1 MSHEIVMPQLGLSMN
16 SGRIIRWAKGDGD
29 FIKLGEALFEVESDK
44 ATIAVEAIYEGRL
57 SILKP
62 AGDQEIEVGGVVGYI
77 LEEGDQIPPKSDMPS
92 LPSQPVKEE
101 PSISQPAQ
109 NSTVEPET
117 ITLPLQTTARPLS
130 SPAARKL
137 AEELGIDLKLVPP
150 SGRQGQVKLR
160 DIRRFAEAS
169 QTAIPENVTV
179 SPLARSLAENLGISL
194 GDLAAQHPGERI
206 DREQVFAYAR
216 ALISGAG
223 ARSILAQ
230 SVVKGG
236 SANVQTGKSQ
246 PASRLRLLI
255 ADRMA
260 TSAHTTAPVTLTT
273 EVDATALVE
282 LRAAFKNDNSLSVSP
297 SYNVM
302 FAKMV
307 AQALHEHP
315 QINATLKGNEIQYWQ
330 IVNIGI
336 AVDTPQGLIVPVLRD
351 VQKRSLFDLSNAA
364 DDLSKRVL
372 QGKVLPDEL
381 SGGTFTITNL
391 GSLGIDAFTPI
402 INLPECAI
410 LGIGRFQKKVAV
422 MPDNTTA
429 VRTTT
434 VLSLTFDHRLV
445 DGAPAARFLNR
456 VSQFVQTPGLWLAHA
471 SAG

>member
-77 LEEGDQIPPKSDMPS
+77 LEESDQIPTKPDIPS
-92 LPSQPVKEE
+92 PPSQTVKKVF
-101 PSISQPAQ
+101 SISQSVQ
-109 NSTVEPET
+109 KSTAEPET
-117 ITLPLQTTARPLS
+117 INFPSQTTERALS

-150 SGRQGQVKLR
+150 SGLHGQVKLR

-169 QTAIPENVTV
+169 QMAIPADVNI
-179 SPLARSLAENLGISL
+179 SPLARSLAETLGITL
-194 GDLAAQHPGERI
+194 GDLAAQYPGERI

-216 ALISGAG
+216 VLISGANRRG
-223 ARSILAQ
+223 IPAQ
-230 SVVKGG
+230 SVLKGV
-236 SANVQTGKSQ
+236 SANIQTGESQ

-260 TSAHTTAPVTLTT
+260 TSAHTTAPVTLTR

-282 LRAAFKNDNSLSVSP
+282 LRAAFKNDESLSVTP

-307 AQALHEHP
+307 AQALFEHP

-351 VQKRSLFDLSNAA
+351 VQRRNLFDLSNTA
-364 DDLSKRVL
+364 DDLAKRVL
-372 QGKVLPDEL
+372 QGKILPDEL
-381 SGGTFTITNL
+381 RDGTFTITNL

-410 LGIGRFQKKVAV
+410 LGIGRFQKKVMV

-429 VRTTT
+429 IRTAT

-445 DGAPAARFLNR
+445 DGAPAARFLDR
-456 VSQFVQTPGLWLAHA
+456 VSQFVQAPGLWLARA